1 MPSIVSVQPAGW
13 HQSVDHLGFS
23 PGRFPCRA
31 FAKLLSSLRLTF
43 RCFAKSLSCPDEA
56 EGVAREV
63 CEAGGLQPNATTHN
77 LLATMRLRYE
87 QLCG

>member
-1 MPSIVSVQPAGW
+1 MPRCLA
-13 HQSVDHLGFS
+13 
-23 PGRFPCRA
+23 C
-31 FAKLLSSLRLTF
+31 

-56 EGVAREV
+56 EGMAREV

>member
-1 MPSIVSVQPAGW
+1 MAPV
-13 HQSVDHLGFS
+13 
-23 PGRFPCRA
+23 
-31 FAKLLSSLRLTF
+31 SSLLWTSGSLYWPIPCPPCNSPSCCPDQMPRCLAC

-56 EGVAREV
+56 EGMAREV
-63 CEAGGLQPNATTHN
+63 CEAGSLQPNATTHN